1 MDKIDN
7 DEMLERF
14 NPDKLNLQ
22 KDDLIIF
29 CQSCIDEWRLNTRAN
44 LKYIVAMTLMKSA
57 VSLTPEEVLKTVWNK
72 ILLWF
77 NDLQWK
83 TALAEKDGML
93 KKLREIGSS

>member
-83 TALAEKDGML
+83 NALAEKMGC
-93 KKLREIGSS
+93 

>member
-83 TALAEKDGML
+83 NALAETDGML